1 MNFYTILYS
10 FYFSQYC
17 RTLGRI
23 FSSNSYYLKLDKPN
37 EALEIRI
44 NIIENLRKI
53 YVNASLNSL
62 DIGYLK
68 VPYYIIV
75 LISMYVYF
83 FIEGQ
88 MSEIFGRKV

>member
-53 YVNASLNSL
+53 YVN
-62 DIGYLK
+62 IGYLK

-75 LISMYVYF
+75 LISIYVYVF

-88 MSEIFGRKV
+88 MSEIFGRKALNA